1 MKSEDIHKQFQQWA
15 QQYGPVF
22 SLIMGPK
29 IIVVLSSDVA
39 VKEVLDKQSSITN
52 ERGDHYVGHDVLSG
66 GERMLLM
73 VCEIWAL
80 INGYLLIQTL
90 ARRCKVASSTEADAK
105 SASC

>member
-15 QQYGPVF
+15 QKYGPVF

-29 IIVVLSSDVA
+29 TIVVLSSDIA

-73 VCEIWAL
+73 VCEF
-80 INGYLLIQTL
+80 
-90 ARRCKVASSTEADAK
+90 
-105 SASC
+105 